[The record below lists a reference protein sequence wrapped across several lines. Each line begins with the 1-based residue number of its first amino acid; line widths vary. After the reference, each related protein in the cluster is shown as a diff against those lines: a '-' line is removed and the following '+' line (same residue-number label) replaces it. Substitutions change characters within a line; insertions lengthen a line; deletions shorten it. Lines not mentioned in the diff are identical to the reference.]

1 MPVNAHRAT
10 WSAIPAVLL
19 ALALP
24 WTAGALAADATVT
37 PLVGSDLGGIAG
49 KEGLMALVEYPP
61 GGSTIQHRHDADV
74 FVYVLEGSVVMQVKG
89 AAPVTLGPGQTFHEA
104 PGDVHAVSRNASDT
118 APAKFLVFFVK
129 NKGDPVLVPAP

>member
-1 MPVNAHRAT
+1 MNAHRMT
-10 WSAIPAVLL
+10 WPAAPALLL

-24 WTAGALAADATVT
+24 WTGALAADATVT
-37 PLVGSDLGGIAG
+37 PLVGRDLGGIAG

-104 PGDVHAVSRNASDT
+104 PDDVHAVSRNASDT

-129 NKGDPVLVPAP
+129 TKGGPVLVPAP

>member
-1 MPVNAHRAT
+1 MNDHRVT
-10 WSAIPAVLL
+10 WPAAPALLL

-24 WTAGALAADATVT
+24 WAVASAADATVT

-61 GGSTIQHRHDADV
+61 GGSTIQHCHDADV
-74 FVYVLEGSVVMQVKG
+74 FVYVIEGSVVMQVKG

-104 PGDVHAVSRNASDT
+104 PDDVPAVSRNASDT

-129 NKGDPVLVPAP
+129 NKGGPVLVPAP